1 MTEETRILKLMCWWI
16 ERSSSLASTG
26 FPVACLSFLL
36 SFVSFTVTKGCMG
49 TKGSMDQRKK
59 PLCSP
64 VTCVFLLFI
73 LLFFFLLS
81 LFSFSV
87 SFLCSLFSAFFTY
100 FSALSFLFFCSLFFF
115 FCSLFLPP
123 LARSLE
129 GFIYSLTYLYLG
141 KIQCINSRMQI
152 PTDVQ

>member
-36 SFVSFTVTKGCMG
+36 SFVSFTVTKGCRG

-73 LLFFFLLS
+73 LLFFF
-81 LFSFSV
+81 
-87 SFLCSLFSAFFTY
+87 CSLFFRFLSPFY
-100 FSALSFLFFCSLFFF
+100 ALSFLRFSPIFLPSLFYF
-115 FCSLFLPP
+115 SALFLPP

-152 PTDVQ
+152 PADVQ